1 MTMKAMMMIPPSPV
15 ASGTSTHPAHRKE
28 LAALAIFP
36 VASGAVFGVDVVD
49 VGDCGGVES
58 VVVVV
63 VVVAAAVAAAV
74 VGVDIVVAVDV
85 VVVGGDVDVVG
96 GPKRVAVARRYLPPW
111 SWEASRRQRRR
122 LSTLKAHRTR
132 MLSTALR

>member
-1 MTMKAMMMIPPSPV
+1 MMIPPSPV

-58 VVVVV
+58 V

-111 SWEASRRQRRR
+111 SWEASRR
-122 LSTLKAHRTR
+122 
-132 MLSTALR
+132 

>member
-1 MTMKAMMMIPPSPV
+1 MMIPPSPV

-58 VVVVV
+58 VVVVA
-63 VVVAAAVAAAV
+63 AAAVAAAV